1 MNNNNLNN
9 FKDELGELAL
19 ETAKT
24 VKKQITRK
32 PADPAADK
40 SQPPAPSKKVYNQL
54 TKAVADLAKIRLD
67 KVREELEKQ
76 RLKTTKNQ
84 RPTANGEN
92 AQVEKPVDDAVQKM
106 LKASKSTGEFGKM
119 VGG

>member
-1 MNNNNLNN
+1 MDSKLNN
-9 FKDELGELAL
+9 FADELEELAL

-24 VKKQITRK
+24 VKKQITQK
-32 PADPAADK
+32 PVDPAVDK
-40 SQPPAPSKKVYNQL
+40 SQPPAPSKKVYGQL

-76 RLKTTKNQ
+76 RLKVVNNQ
-84 RPTANGEN
+84 GTRNKIQTD
-92 AQVEKPVDDAVQKM
+92 QEKAPVDDAVQKM
-106 LKASKSTGEFGKM
+106 LKASKSTGEFGKL